1 MVQVGF
7 NQPEYIALF
16 PQAIVN
22 PFIRPFI
29 YLSTGKD
36 GWRRKDP
43 VCA

>member
-1 MVQVGF
+1 MVKSASTSL
-7 NQPEYIALF
+7 NIALF
-16 PQAIVN
+16 PQAIAK

-36 GWRRKDP
+36 GWWWKDP

>member
-1 MVQVGF
+1 MAKSASTSL
-7 NQPEYIALF
+7 NIALL
-16 PQAIVN
+16 PQAIVK

-29 YLSTGKD
+29 YLHTDKD

>member
-1 MVQVGF
+1 MGKSATTSL
-7 NQPEYIALF
+7 NIALF
-16 PQAIVN
+16 PQAIVK

-29 YLSTGKD
+29 YLPTGKD